1 MIQDSTKKLLR
12 ELAGLKALADSLD
25 GVASIEQ
32 AEQEARKRM
41 DAVQAEAQQ
50 ARVDADKQIADIRAE
65 INQMLDAQAGLLER
79 HAVEQQ
85 QAEER
90 LQQATDEHAALQ
102 AAIKADQARL
112 DATREELARIA
123 SRIGA

>member
-1 MIQDSTKKLLR
+1 MIQKSTKVLLR
-12 ELAGLKALADSLD
+12 ELAGLKDLADSLD

-32 AEQEARKRM
+32 AEQEAKARHDK
-41 DAVQAEAQQ
+41 AYAEAQQ

-65 INQMLDAQAGLLER
+65 INQMRDAQAGLLER
-79 HAVEQQ
+79 HAVEQR

-90 LQQATDEHAALQ
+90 LQQATEAHASLQ
-102 AAIKADQARL
+102 AAITADQARL
-112 DATREELARIA
+112 DATRKELARIA

>member
-12 ELAGLKALADSLD
+12 ELAGLKDLADSLD
-25 GVASIEQ
+25 GVASIAQ

-41 DAVQAEAQQ
+41 DAAQAEAQQ
-50 ARVDADKQIADIRAE
+50 ARVDADKQMTDIRTE
-65 INQMLDAQAGLLER
+65 INQMLDAQASLLEH
-79 HAVEQQ
+79 HAVEQR

-102 AAIKADQARL
+102 AAIKTDQARL